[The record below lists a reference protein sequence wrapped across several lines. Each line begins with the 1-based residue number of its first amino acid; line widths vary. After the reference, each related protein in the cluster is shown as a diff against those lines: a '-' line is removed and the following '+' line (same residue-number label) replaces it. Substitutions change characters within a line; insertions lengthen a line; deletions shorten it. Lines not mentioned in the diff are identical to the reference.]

1 MDNSVDTVTKAFEH
15 LSPSRLPRGELWLGT
30 DLLKRA
36 NLDDNV
42 EGHHQLVKRLGQN
55 IICLPLSRD
64 RLMNKA
70 LGYRYFNL
78 QELEEASRIN
88 DLFVMA
94 LIDGPFQRLAE
105 KSGLMKILTGWSRE
119 RHECAKAYEKERAAV
134 DVLIRQSRELSINAI
149 IIADDVAG
157 EHAPFI
163 DPADVQRLFSPFYTQ
178 AVSEIHGGHAYALFH
193 SCGNITRLIP
203 QLISYGFDGL
213 AAIQHR
219 SNNLISLK
227 NQYGSSLTLMA
238 GIEAEM
244 LAAEEMPLSDLK
256 EYERLIQALA
266 PSGGFILCS
275 SSGLY
280 AGRFFER
287 VQELYRIAD
296 QLFAD

>member
-163 DPADVQRLFSPFYTQ
+163 DPDDVQRLFSPFYTQ
-178 AVSEIHGGHAYALFH
+178 AVSEIHSGHAYALFH

-219 SNNLISLK
+219 TNDLITLK
-227 NQYGSSLTLMA
+227 KRYGSTLTFMA
-238 GIEAEM
+238 GIEGEV
-244 LAAEEMPLSDLK
+244 LEAEEFSSSDRK
-256 EYERLIQALA
+256 EYKKIIRALA
-266 PSGGFILCS
+266 TDGGFIICS

-280 AGRFFER
+280 AGGFLER

-296 QLFAD
+296 TLYNG